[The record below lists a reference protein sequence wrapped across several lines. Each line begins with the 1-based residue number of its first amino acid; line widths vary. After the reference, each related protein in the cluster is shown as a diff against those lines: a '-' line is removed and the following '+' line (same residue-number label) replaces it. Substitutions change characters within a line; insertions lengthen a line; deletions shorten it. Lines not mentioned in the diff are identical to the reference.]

1 MNEKQQVTDTAELKT
16 TSALASYA
24 TEVNKYMD
32 LLARSYPELVSIEEI
47 GRTHENRTLRVLR
60 ISTARHGRRH
70 RKAILID
77 GGIHAREWV
86 APAMVLYVV
95 NQIVEHRSSN
105 GEMLEGVDWFALPV
119 VNPDGY
125 EFTHSYV
132 GVSNGFMWKNG
143 KSGPDMDQFWP
154 DMIFP
159 YEEDEVLN
167 ELSMKPSEINI
178 RLNPEPCS
186 NLYAGTEPFSEP
198 ESRALS
204 SFMLDNMPFI
214 KMYLTFH
221 SFGQDELARKAAEA
235 IVKTGGP
242 RFEVGSSSNVLSFGA
257 GGADDF
263 AKGRANVKYAYTVEM
278 PGGGPN
284 GFDLPATSLCL
295 HLHSLYQGL
304 RVMVKALR
312 EE

>member
-1 MNEKQQVTDTAELKT
+1 MD
-16 TSALASYA
+16 
-24 TEVNKYMD
+24 VNKYMD

-132 GVSNGFMWKNG
+132 GL
-143 KSGPDMDQFWP
+143 
-154 DMIFP
+154 I
-159 YEEDEVLN
+159 
-167 ELSMKPSEINI
+167 
-178 RLNPEPCS
+178 
-186 NLYAGTEPFSEP
+186 
-198 ESRALS
+198 
-204 SFMLDNMPFI
+204 
-214 KMYLTFH
+214 
-221 SFGQDELARKAAEA
+221 
-235 IVKTGGP
+235 
-242 RFEVGSSSNVLSFGA
+242 
-257 GGADDF
+257 
-263 AKGRANVKYAYTVEM
+263 
-278 PGGGPN
+278 
-284 GFDLPATSLCL
+284 
-295 HLHSLYQGL
+295 
-304 RVMVKALR
+304 
-312 EE
+312 

>member
-1 MNEKQQVTDTAELKT
+1 MKVQGCFPNSNHLVDSEMV
-16 TSALASYA
+16 S
-24 TEVNKYMD
+24 EVNKYMD

-132 GVSNGFMWKNG
+132 GLGS
-143 KSGPDMDQFWP
+143 
-154 DMIFP
+154 
-159 YEEDEVLN
+159 
-167 ELSMKPSEINI
+167 
-178 RLNPEPCS
+178 
-186 NLYAGTEPFSEP
+186 
-198 ESRALS
+198 AL
-204 SFMLDNMPFI
+204 P
-214 KMYLTFH
+214 
-221 SFGQDELARKAAEA
+221 
-235 IVKTGGP
+235 
-242 RFEVGSSSNVLSFGA
+242 
-257 GGADDF
+257 
-263 AKGRANVKYAYTVEM
+263 TV
-278 PGGGPN
+278 
-284 GFDLPATSLCL
+284 
-295 HLHSLYQGL
+295 
-304 RVMVKALR
+304 
-312 EE
+312 